1 MVLYACAS
9 CILGWTG
16 MTGLART
23 SLHGRGF
30 EDELGRWLR
39 VLIAGLCT
47 AGALA
52 SWLLLDDVICC
63 LSFSFACACM
73 GALLACDL
81 REHVL
86 PTELVAALLA
96 CALVFRV
103 AAGGLAETVTIALP
117 AGLIAG
123 SLLLANELRVRRGA
137 NELVGSGDVRMIVPL
152 ALFSGAA
159 GITAGVFA
167 CAVLMGT
174 IALVQLIRGRA
185 GRHTPIALA
194 PGLTAWLFAGTLLP
208 LV

>member
-1 MVLYACAS
+1 MMLYACAS

-23 SLHGRGF
+23 SLHVRGF

-39 VLIAGLCT
+39 ALIACLCA

-52 SWLLLDDVICC
+52 SWLLFDDVICC
-63 LSFSFACACM
+63 LAFSFACACM

-86 PTELVAALLA
+86 PTELVAMLLA

-103 AAGGLAETVTIALP
+103 AAGGLAEVVAVALP

-123 SLLLANELRVRRGA
+123 SLLLANELRMRRGA
-137 NELVGSGDVRMIVPL
+137 NELVGMGDVRMIVPL
-152 ALFSGAA
+152 ALFSGTA
-159 GITAGVFA
+159 GVTVGVFA

-174 IALVQLIRGRA
+174 IALVQLVRGRA
-185 GRHTPIALA
+185 GRDTPIALA
-194 PGLTAWLFAGTLLP
+194 PGLAAWLFAGTLLP